1 MNINLLKIIW
11 KICAKAKTKTSKF
24 IRKIILKVVVC
35 ITFKLSIF
43 LFKILFIF
51 KAGYLLTCYLFGL
64 GDRHYDN
71 IMISKDGY
79 IFNIDYGFIMGA
91 EPKQYKG
98 IRIAPE
104 IKWTED
110 IAKALLNDEN
120 NFTRQKVFDD
130 TCYKELMKACCK
142 GFIILRSKTS
152 FLMINI

>member
-1 MNINLLKIIW
+1 M
-11 KICAKAKTKTSKF
+11 
-24 IRKIILKVVVC
+24 VC
-35 ITFKLSIF
+35 ITFKLVFFLFEF
-43 LFKILFIF
+43 LFKN

-71 IMISKDGY
+71 IMISKEGI

-91 EPKQYKG
+91 EPKQIKG

-110 IAKALLNDEN
+110 IAKPLLGGEKTDGEKTDGEKTDGEK
-120 NFTRQKVFDD
+120 NFTRSMVFND